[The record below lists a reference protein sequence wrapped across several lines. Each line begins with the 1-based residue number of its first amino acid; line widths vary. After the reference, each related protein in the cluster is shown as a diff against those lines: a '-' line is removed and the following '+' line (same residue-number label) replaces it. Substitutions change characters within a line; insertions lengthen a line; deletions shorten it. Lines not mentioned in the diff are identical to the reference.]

1 MSDSSVRS
9 QNRDNTL
16 ENFAAELTCAVYPIA
31 LRQGMSGS
39 WIKVQLGLWSAL
51 IQTVE
56 KWATEQPP
64 NGLKVLR
71 EGLMVELTES
81 AFHVVVK
88 SGVKG
93 SLLEVEL
100 RLYRAIRLV
109 IGRHRGAR
117 LRAIRS
123 TSL

>member
-1 MSDSSVRS
+1 
-9 QNRDNTL
+9 
-16 ENFAAELTCAVYPIA
+16 
-31 LRQGMSGS
+31 MSGS

>member
-1 MSDSSVRS
+1 MSDSSGTS
-9 QNRDNTL
+9 QDQDNTL
-16 ENFAAELTCAVYPIA
+16 ENFAAELTCAIYSIA

-39 WIKVQLGLWSAL
+39 WIKVQLGLWTAL

-56 KWATEQPP
+56 KWAREQPP
-64 NGLKVLR
+64 NELKVLR

-81 AFHVVVK
+81 AFHIVVK

-109 IGRHRGAR
+109 IGRHHGAR